1 MSKVKKVRYTLTKLR
16 YIFKNNPLSGYRY
29 VDLVSNWV
37 EIDAAVFARLLEG
50 RISVNIQVMRYLL
63 EIL

>member
-50 RISVNIQVMRYLL
+50 AD
-63 EIL
+63 